1 MHMVVQRG
9 NCRRVGGGGRGG
21 GSGEGVKVEK
31 RKFTEQASCHNK
43 VWLQQGMWH
52 RCTQRSTQ
60 YRMPNKATPVKF
72 MHVRKICQ
80 EHNKIVSFTEI
91 QQVLKK
97 KTMADSS
104 HKSKNTSE
112 SYFDNQTNK
121 IGQRTHAGECALNS

>member
-97 KTMADSS
+97 KKRWQTLVTKAKILPS
-104 HKSKNTSE
+104 HTSTIK
-112 SYFDNQTNK
+112 QTRSVN
-121 IGQRTHAGECALNS
+121 GPMQANAR